1 MLDHYRS
8 ARYQDGGRGERVG
21 GIRLFDCYG
30 LARAVRSEQF
40 GLPTMPAL
48 AHVCPSDSRQ
58 VHRSASDAVKGLAPC
73 DAKAGAMALC
83 WQGRI
88 ATHCGVVVPNNGR
101 LGVLECHQTAGVRW
115 QPLRKFCSE
124 YTTVEFYT

>member
-8 ARYQDGGRGERVG
+8 ARYHDGGRGESVG
-21 GIRLFDCYG
+21 GVRHFDCYG
-30 LARAVRSEQF
+30 LVRAVRSEQF

-58 VHRSASDAVKGLAPC
+58 VHRSSSDAIKGLAPC

-83 WQGRI
+83 WEGRI

-101 LGVLECHQTAGVRW
+101 LGVLECHQTVGMRW

-124 YTTVEFYT
+124 YTKVEFYT